1 MTLYF
6 MLREGFLLILAVVIQ
21 LDLAVAETSDIKTA
35 PQAKKPSTA
44 QDLFKFWNFDTQA
57 AGETPGGFSSHT
69 VGAGLGG
76 LWKVQPDA
84 GAPTSPNVLMQGAP
98 CPAQECVQL
107 LLVDELVY
115 EYPDVA
121 VRLRLTEAMTGVSS
135 GWAGLALGVRDA
147 RSFYAVVVDLG
158 GNVAEVIRLIDGN
171 ATVLGRAPVRQSK
184 TPWHLLRA
192 RRNTIIS
199 KEYLE
204 VAFDGEIVLSVEDKT
219 LGAGQIGLVT
229 KGDAM
234 VAFDNLHAA
243 PLYSQKPLSPPAAY

>member
-1 MTLYF
+1 
-6 MLREGFLLILAVVIQ
+6 
-21 LDLAVAETSDIKTA
+21 
-35 PQAKKPSTA
+35 
-44 QDLFKFWNFDTQA
+44 
-57 AGETPGGFSSHT
+57 
-69 VGAGLGG
+69 
-76 LWKVQPDA
+76 
-84 GAPTSPNVLMQGAP
+84 
-98 CPAQECVQL
+98 
-107 LLVDELVY
+107 VY